1 MVSGFTNN
9 GELLAEQEVLDAL
22 GRLFL
27 ISHSGQ
33 NHVAAPE
40 EADALR
46 AKYGNKL
53 LKQGYEPPLLSP
65 DYGMVAA
72 RIKKLDFNGTYHRND
87 PDDRIS
93 SPDKQ
98 ETELLERVRESM
110 PRLYNQILLGYIANQ
125 AKKMAKM
132 HGVDIK
138 TPPGTDSDD
147 KTQYLSYAASYS
159 YEAMKR
165 AGQISLSQAGDI
177 AAKCIKAMARTGL
190 EMPEGLARR
199 VEQEQLL

>member
-1 MVSGFTNN
+1 MVSGFVK
-9 GELLAEQEVLDAL
+9 GKKLLAEQEVLDAL
-22 GRLFL
+22 GKLFL
-27 ISHSGQ
+27 IDSSETER
-33 NHVAAPE
+33 VATKQ
-40 EADALR
+40 EADTLR
-46 AKYGNKL
+46 TEYGNRL
-53 LKQGYEPPLLSP
+53 LEQGYEPKLLNP
-65 DYGMVAA
+65 DYGTVVA
-72 RIKKLDFNGTYHRND
+72 RLMGLQFNGNYH
-87 PDDRIS
+87 DDEELS
-93 SPDKQ
+93 LPDKQ
-98 ETELLERVRESM
+98 EMELLRRVRESM
-110 PRLYNQILLGYIANQ
+110 PQLHTQILLGYITNQ

-147 KTQYLSYAASYS
+147 KTQHLSYAASYS

-165 AGQISLSQAGDI
+165 ASQISLSQASDI